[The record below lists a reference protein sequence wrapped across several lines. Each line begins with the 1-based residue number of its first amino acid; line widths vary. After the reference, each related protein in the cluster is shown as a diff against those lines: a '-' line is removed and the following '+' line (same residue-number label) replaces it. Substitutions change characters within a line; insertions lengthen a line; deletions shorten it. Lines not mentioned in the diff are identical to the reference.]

1 MGVALKLRSEQVED
15 GNILGEYYRA
25 SLNHISWLKRLNQLE
40 LTITRNLDFSEG
52 SEGSKEY
59 VNENQKKGNLRY
71 AL

>member
-1 MGVALKLRSEQVED
+1 MED

-59 VNENQKKGNLRY
+59 VNEN
-71 AL
+71 